1 MSSRTRGPVTS
12 ASDRVLPGWLVPT
25 TLVLNLVG
33 LGTSAYLTYEHFTG
47 STTLACPENDV
58 VSCARVT
65 ESSWSSLLGVPVARV
80 TMSIYIA
87 IGVLAMFALCL
98 PSVLRRSSALLD
110 RVRLALS
117 GVGLVLALYL
127 VWAELFQ
134 IHAICLWC
142 TVVHVVAFLLFAV
155 LLFGQI
161 LIEPADLR
169 SRR

>member
-65 ESSWSSLLGVPVARV
+65 ESSWSSLLGVPVAPLGLLFFV
-80 TMSIYIA
+80 
-87 IGVLAMFALCL
+87 AMFALCL

>member
-65 ESSWSSLLGVPVARV
+65 ESSWSSLLGVPVAPLGLLFFV
-80 TMSIYIA
+80 AT
-87 IGVLAMFALCL
+87 LALCL

-169 SRR
+169 SRL

>member
-47 STTLACPENDV
+47 STTLACPENDTV
-58 VSCARVT
+58 NCAKVT
-65 ESSWSSLLGVPVARV
+65 ESSWSSLLGIPVAPLGLLFF
-80 TMSIYIA
+80 
-87 IGVLAMFALCL
+87 IGMLALCL

-110 RVRLALS
+110 RVRLGLS

-142 TVVHVVAFLLFAV
+142 TVVHVGAFLLFAAV
-155 LLFGQI
+155 LFGQI
-161 LIEPADLR
+161 LIEPADRR

>member
-1 MSSRTRGPVTS
+1 MSSPTRGPAAS

-47 STTLACPENDV
+47 STTLACPENATV
-58 VSCARVT
+58 NCAKVT
-65 ESSWSSLLGVPVARV
+65 ESSWSSLLGIPVAPLGLLFFV
-80 TMSIYIA
+80 
-87 IGVLAMFALCL
+87 AMVALCL
-98 PSVLRRSSALLD
+98 PSVLRRGSVALD

-117 GVGLVLALYL
+117 AVGLGFALYL

-142 TVVHVVAFLLFAV
+142 TVAHVAAFLLFAAV
-155 LLFGQI
+155 LFGQI
-161 LIEPADLR
+161 LVEPADLR

>member
-65 ESSWSSLLGVPVARV
+65 ESSWSSLLGVPVAPLGLLFFV
-80 TMSIYIA
+80 
-87 IGVLAMFALCL
+87 AMFALCL

-169 SRR
+169 SRL